1 MRDAPMTRLDA
12 LKRGFVGRPL
22 ASGQLGETELPKTL
36 ALPVFCSDPLSSV
49 AYATEAIVAILAYGG
64 LSFYGVAPW
73 LAATV
78 ALLLIV
84 VVASYRQTIYAYP
97 NGGGAYTVSRDN
109 LGLTPSLV
117 AAAALLVDYVMT
129 VAVSVAAGVTALTSQ
144 FSGLL
149 QHQTLL
155 AVGFT
160 LLLTLVNLRGVKES
174 GKAFAIPTYGF
185 VLGIYVM
192 FGWAFY
198 KIYVVGEPFRAVS
211 ADYHVV
217 PGQLEKTGGLLT
229 LLLVLRAFANGCTAL
244 TGVEAISNG
253 VPAFRKPKA
262 ANAANTLAIMA
273 FFSVTMFVG
282 ITVLALRAHV
292 RIGEAPAVF
301 GLSSEPSALSQIA
314 RATFGPGSPAYSYIT
329 FFTAGILILAA
340 NTAFNG
346 FPQLASILARD
357 RFLPRQLHNRG
368 DRLVFSNG
376 ILILSGAAIALL
388 IGFSANVATLLQL
401 YIVGVFVSF
410 TLSQTGMIRHWNRV
424 KAGTAVPPAGLDPTT
439 PAGRARLRR
448 SQSINAIGA
457 AFTGLVLLV
466 VLYAK
471 FTHGAYIAIAAM
483 AVLFMLMRSIHR
495 HYDQVS
501 AELAPTEEQLNLA
514 LPARVRAVVLVSK
527 IHGPTLRALAFA
539 RATRPHS
546 LVALTVQVDADEAQA
561 LQREWA
567 ELNLPVDLVTVTSPY
582 REVTRPVM
590 RYVRELRQRSPRDV
604 VEVYIPEYVVGRWWE
619 QLLHNQSA
627 LRLKGRLLYQ
637 PNVMVTSV
645 PYQLQ
650 SGKRR
655 AQRLRDQA
663 QRRRPLASMRHG
675 QPAGARVSGS
685 ATPAAGIAVGN
696 ESGAG
701 VSSEAG
707 QAEQAEQAE
716 QPVPAASKRP

>member
-1 MRDAPMTRLDA
+1 MTRLDA
-12 LKRGFVGRPL
+12 FKRGFVGRPL

-49 AYATEAIVAILAYGG
+49 AYATEAILAILAYGG
-64 LSFYGVAPW
+64 LSFYGIAPW
-73 LAATV
+73 LAAIV

-84 VVASYRQTIYAYP
+84 VVASYRQTIFAYP

-109 LGLTPSLV
+109 LGLSPSLV

-149 QHQTLL
+149 RHQTLL

-185 VLGIYVM
+185 VVGIYAM

-198 KIYVVGEPFRAVS
+198 KIYLAGEPFRAVS

-217 PGQLEKTGGLLT
+217 SGQLEKTGGLLT

-262 ANAANTLAIMA
+262 VNAANTLAIMA

-282 ITVLALRAHV
+282 ITVLALKAHV
-292 RIGEAPAVF
+292 KIGETPAVF
-301 GLSSEPSALSQIA
+301 GLDNEPSALSQIA
-314 RATFGPGSPAYSYIT
+314 RATFGPGSLAYSYIT

-376 ILILSGAAIALL
+376 ILILSASAVALL

-410 TLSQTGMIRHWNRV
+410 TLSQAGMIRHWNRV
-424 KAGTAVPPAGLDPTT
+424 RAGTAAAPAGLDPAT
-439 PAGRARLRR
+439 PAGRKRLRR
-448 SQSINAIGA
+448 SQSINAVGA

-483 AVLFMLMRSIHR
+483 ALLFMLMRSIHR

-501 AELAPTEEQLNLA
+501 AELAPTEEQLRLA
-514 LPARVRAVVLVSK
+514 SPARVRAVVLVSK
-527 IHGPTLRALAFA
+527 VHGPTLRALAFA

-546 LVALTVQVDADEAQA
+546 LVALTVAVDADEAQA
-561 LQREWA
+561 LQQEWA
-567 ELNLPVDLVTVTSPY
+567 ALNLPVDLVTVTSPY
-582 REVTRPVM
+582 REVTRPVL
-590 RYVRELRQRSPRDV
+590 RYVRELRERSPRDV

-645 PYQLQ
+645 PYQLH
-650 SGKRR
+650 SGTRR

-663 QRRRPLASMRHG
+663 GRRSPLVRTRHG
-675 QPAGARVSGS
+675 SFGSSNGAGAHADATSDTSKAPAGGDAGSTTSTGSRPEEQPATA
-685 ATPAAGIAVGN
+685 
-696 ESGAG
+696 
-701 VSSEAG
+701 
-707 QAEQAEQAE
+707 Q
-716 QPVPAASKRP
+716 QP